1 MKTGT
6 SRELPL
12 LHAAG
17 VLSVVFF
24 LCVAALL
31 PARAHAR
38 DLAEYVPADT
48 VIYVQ
53 WDFSADIE
61 AGYHKSSLYKFLQEE
76 KVKNFLEKALKQT
89 DLSTLED
96 EDSPIT
102 LEEAMKLAHSRV
114 AFWVSDIKKIKH
126 RGTDEEHG
134 EFEYT
139 EEKPVGGVIA
149 EFADDE
155 AKKVVDKL
163 LKFADEENA
172 KDKNINKRIE
182 EYKGVKID
190 HYKFEDGGDVE
201 EIAYFTLDDKYVIT
215 FSLDE
220 AKKIIRIAKGE
231 GAESLARSTLY
242 KNTLKNLSKD
252 RIITAFLNMS
262 RLFKIYKEEMFNHD
276 EEGQKVFEFLQLNDL
291 KALGAAAIATKEQI
305 SLELYLHTPAT
316 QSPLFTL
323 LRSGSAGF
331 KSLELVKDDALM
343 AFAMTI
349 KPMEFWKTYMN
360 MAKGINEETHKDMM
374 EGLKDEEKKMGM
386 SLEKDLLAH
395 LGNEAVV
402 IIPDAD
408 IDLMSPVPVGVVL
421 AVRIK
426 DKTAVEKFVKAAM
439 AANDMEVKEK
449 EYRGYK
455 IYDINDDILF
465 CFTEKYWLVGSNED
479 AVKEVIKTL
488 KGDRALLTNSEKFR
502 KARANFKGDMTALG
516 YVGLARF
523 FETVNNVIEKFSDD
537 MPYGEFEGEDY
548 PGKEKPAKEEEPP
561 LKFPVKLL
569 KRYFSTMVAGL
580 KVDENG
586 MLLKILIP

>member
-6 SRELPL
+6 SRKLLPL
-12 LHAAG
+12 RIAG
-17 VLSVVFF
+17 VLSIVFF
-24 LCVAALL
+24 LCAAALS
-31 PARAHAR
+31 ARAHAR

-61 AGYHKSSLYKFLQEE
+61 ARYRKSSLYKFLQEE
-76 KVKNFLEKALKQT
+76 KVKNFLEKAMKQT

-96 EDSPIT
+96 EDSPVT
-102 LEEAMKLAHSRV
+102 LEEAMKLTHSRV
-114 AFWVSDIKKIKH
+114 ALWVSDIKKIKH

-134 EFEYT
+134 GAEYT

-163 LKFADEENA
+163 LKFTEEENA
-172 KDKNINKRIE
+172 KDKNIE

-201 EIAYFTLDDKYVIT
+201 EMAYFTLDDKYVMT

-242 KNTLKNLSKD
+242 KDTLKNLGKD

-262 RLFKIYKEEMFNHD
+262 RLFKIYEKEMFNHD
-276 EEGQKVFEFLQLNDL
+276 EEGQKAFEFLQLNDL
-291 KALGAAAIATKEQI
+291 KALGVAAIATKEQI

-323 LRSGSAGF
+323 LRNGSAGF

-349 KPMEFWKTYMN
+349 KPMEFWKTCMN
-360 MAKGINEETHKDMM
+360 MVKSTNEETHKDMM
-374 EGLKDEEKKMGM
+374 EELKDEEEKMGM

-395 LGNEAVV
+395 LGGEVVV

-408 IDLMSPVPVGVVL
+408 IDLMSPMPVGVVL

-426 DKTAVEKFVKAAM
+426 DKVAVEKFVKAAM
-439 AANDMEVKEK
+439 AAKDMKVEEK
-449 EYRGYK
+449 GYRGYK
-455 IYDINDDILF
+455 IYDIDDDILF

-479 AVKEVIKTL
+479 AVKEIIKTL

-516 YVGLARF
+516 YVDLARF

-537 MPYGEFEGEDY
+537 MLPYSELEGEDY
-548 PGKEKPAKEEEPP
+548 PGKEKPVQEKEPP
-561 LKFPVKLL
+561 LKFPVKPL
-569 KRYFSTMVAGL
+569 KRYFSAMVAGL